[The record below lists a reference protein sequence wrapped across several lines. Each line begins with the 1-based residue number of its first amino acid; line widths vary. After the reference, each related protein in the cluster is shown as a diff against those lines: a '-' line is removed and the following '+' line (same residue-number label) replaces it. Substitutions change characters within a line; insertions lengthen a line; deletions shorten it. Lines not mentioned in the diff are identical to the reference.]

1 MNPLVTGGLLGL
13 LLLTGGLGPGTLPPT
28 TGPPL
33 VVGGLTSLLLVTAG
47 LGAGSGPLLDHADPR
62 QGTILGV
69 DTDPA
74 GVDPRQG
81 TIIQ

>member
-1 MNPLVTGGLLGL
+1 MTITWARGPRLIAPDTLAVMMVQRGGAIIVIA
-13 LLLTGGLGPGTLPPT
+13 PIF
-28 TGPPL
+28 
-33 VVGGLTSLLLVTAG
+33 
-47 LGAGSGPLLDHADPR
+47 DRADPR

-81 TIIQ
+81 TILA